1 MIQVTNLSKGYGLQE
16 LFTDITF
23 TIGRG
28 ERVGLVGR
36 NGAGKSTLLK
46 ILLGEELPDEGQVTV
61 PKSYRVATLKQH
73 LTFSFPNILEE
84 ACSALPEDQKFD
96 QYRAEKILMGLGFKE
111 TDFERAPSEFSGGMQ
126 IRLNL
131 AKVLLQ
137 DPDCLFLDEPTNY
150 LDIVGMRWLSRFLR
164 QFKGEL
170 VLITHDSGFMDEVTT
185 HTMGIWRQKLVKIP
199 GGTNKFYEKLLEEED
214 HYEKTR
220 AGHERRRK
228 ELEDFVARNKAK
240 ASKATQA
247 ASRVKMLERMGN
259 MDELADVQSLD
270 FSFTYQECP
279 GKVLLEIKDLEFG
292 YEKDKPLFRNLN
304 FAIQRSD
311 KVAVIGKNGKGK
323 STLLNVIAGDLTND
337 KGSIR
342 THPSLLIGHFGQ
354 TNITRLHPSNTVEEE
369 ILAAN
374 PTMGQ
379 QRVRSI
385 CGTMMFAG
393 DLAKKKVTVLSGGER
408 ARVLLGKLLARPTN
422 LLILDEPSN
431 HLDQQSVE
439 ALLEELKVYP
449 GAVLV
454 VTHSENFV
462 RQLADKLI
470 VFKDDSAEWHLGTY
484 DDFLRRGGWGDEEG
498 DGPVTKKNDQKESR
512 AQRTEIILERSREL
526 SPMKKSIEQLETQIT
541 KAEERIKQIEEELL
555 AISSGEKTG
564 SVPMLNQELGKL
576 RKRVD
581 GDFEKLTEVSLK
593 HDERAAH
600 YGQLLGDSSRG
611 DPVRGEPS

>member
-1 MIQVTNLSKGYGLQE
+1 MIQVTNLSKGYGTQE
-16 LFTDITF
+16 LFSDITF

-46 ILLGEELPDEGQVTV
+46 ILLGEELADQGSVTY

-73 LTFSFPNILEE
+73 LSFSHPTILTE

-96 QYRAEKILMGLGFKE
+96 EYRAEKILMGLGFKE
-111 TDFERAPSEFSGGMQ
+111 SDFGRAPSEFSGGMQ

-164 QFKGEL
+164 QFRGEL

-185 HTMGIWRQKLVKIP
+185 HTMGIWRQQLVKIP
-199 GGTNKFYEKLLEEED
+199 GSTEKFYEKLLEEEE

-259 MDELADVQSLD
+259 MAELAEVQTLD
-270 FSFTYQECP
+270 FSFTHQECP
-279 GKVLLEIKDLEFG
+279 GKVLIEVKDLQFG
-292 YEKDKPLFRNLN
+292 YDKSQPLFRGLN
-304 FAIQRSD
+304 FAIQRQD

-323 STLLNVIAGDLTND
+323 STLLNVLAGDLVADHGT
-337 KGSIR
+337 IR
-342 THPSLLIGHFGQ
+342 SHPSLLLGHFGQ

-369 ILAAN
+369 ILSAN
-374 PTMGQ
+374 PAMGQ
-379 QRVRSI
+379 QRVRNI

-439 ALLEELKVYP
+439 ALLEELKAYP
-449 GAVLV
+449 GAVIV
-454 VTHSENFV
+454 VTHSESFV
-462 RQLADKLI
+462 RALADKLI
-470 VFKDDSAEWHLGTY
+470 VFKDDTAEWHLGTY
-484 DDFLRRGGWGDEEG
+484 DDFLARGGWGDEET
-498 DGPVTKKNDQKESR
+498 DAPTSKKSNYKEAK
-512 AQRTEIILERSREL
+512 AQRSEIILERSREL
-526 SPMKKSIEQLETQIT
+526 APLKKSIEQLEAQIT
-541 KAEERIKQIEEELL
+541 KSEERIKELEAL
-555 AISSGEKTG
+555 LLEISAGHQSG

-576 RKRVD
+576 RKKVD
-581 GDFEKLTEVSLK
+581 ADFEKLTEVSLK
-593 HDERAAH
+593 HDERLAH
-600 YGQLLGDSSRG
+600 YERLLGT
-611 DPVRGEPS
+611 PT

>member
-1 MIQVTNLSKGYGLQE
+1 MIQVTNLQKGFGTQE
-16 LFTDITF
+16 LFQDVTF

-28 ERVGLVGR
+28 EKVGLVGR
-36 NGAGKSTLLK
+36 NGTGKSTLLK
-46 ILLGEELPDEGQVTV
+46 ILLGEELPDGGAVSY
-61 PKSYRVATLKQH
+61 PKGYRVATLRQH
-73 LTFSFPNILEE
+73 LSFSFPTILEE
-84 ACSALPEDQKFD
+84 ACSSLPEEQKFD
-96 QYRAEKILMGLGFKE
+96 QYRAEKILMGLGFLE
-111 TDFERAPSEFSGGMQ
+111 SDFGRAPGEFSGGMQ

-150 LDIVGMRWLSRFLR
+150 LDIVGLRWLGGFLR
-164 QFKGEL
+164 AFRGEL
-170 VLITHDSGFMDEVTT
+170 VLITHDSGFMDGVAT
-185 HTMGIWRQKLVKIP
+185 HTMGLWRQKLVKIP
-199 GGTNKFYEKLLEEED
+199 GNTKKFYEKLVEEEE

-247 ASRVKMLERMGN
+247 ASRVKMLERMGD
-259 MDELADVQSLD
+259 MDELADVRELD

-279 GKVLLEIKDLEFG
+279 GKVLLEVRDLSFG
-292 YEKDKPLFRNLN
+292 YDKSWPLFKGLS
-304 FAIQRSD
+304 FALGRQD

-323 STLLNVIAGDLTND
+323 STLLNVLAGDLEPDT
-337 KGSIR
+337 GSTR
-342 THPSLLIGHFGQ
+342 RHPSLLLGHFGQ
-354 TNITRLHPSNTVEEE
+354 TNISRLHPSNTVEEE

-374 PTMGQ
+374 PEMSV
-379 QRVRSI
+379 QRVRNI
-385 CGTMMFAG
+385 CGTMMFPG

-422 LLILDEPSN
+422 LLLLDEPSN

-449 GAVLV
+449 GAVIV
-454 VTHSENFV
+454 VTHSESFV
-462 RQLADKLI
+462 RALADRLI
-470 VFKDDSAEWHLGTY
+470 VFKEDSAEWVLGSY

-498 DGPVTKKNDQKESR
+498 DSGRDKKSAPRDTHQ
-512 AQRTEIILERSREL
+512 QRQEIIFERSRML
-526 SPMKKSIEQLETQIT
+526 APLKKSIEQLEHQIT
-541 KAEERIKQIEEELL
+541 KSEERVKEAEAELL

-576 RKRVD
+576 RKKIDV
-581 GDFEKLTEVSLK
+581 DFEKLTELSLE
-593 HDERAAH
+593 HDEKMARFEERLKA
-600 YGQLLGDSSRG
+600 L
-611 DPVRGEPS
+611 E